1 MSTHPR
7 LVPLAG
13 ASNFRDLGGYPGHAG
28 RPLRWRRLFRSDH
41 LGALTEADR
50 ARLAELGITRTFDFR
65 GVHESAAESYEL
77 PGVAQHV
84 LAIEPTVAQ
93 QMSDLVASGI
103 PLTAERAAGLM
114 EDLYRH
120 LVTGAAGRYAEWF
133 EHLLDH
139 DEPLVFHCTAGKDR
153 TGVAAALLLR
163 ALGVPAE
170 VVEQDYLLTNA
181 HFRAPA
187 PRRADIPEEV
197 LGVLWSVRPAY
208 LHAALAEI
216 DAPAHGGLER
226 YLAERIGLT
235 PAARARLAELYLEP
249 AAGGGRAGA

>member
-1 MSTHPR
+1 MSQIPR

-13 ASNFRDLGGYPGHAG
+13 ASNFRDLGGYPGHGG

-41 LGALTEADR
+41 LGGLTESDR
-50 ARLAELGITRTFDFR
+50 ALLADLGITRTFDFR
-65 GVHESAAESYEL
+65 GVHESAADPYAL
-77 PGVAQHV
+77 PGVTQHV

-93 QMSDLVASGI
+93 QMGELVASGI
-103 PLTAERAAGLM
+103 PLTAARAAALM

-120 LVTGAAGRYAEWF
+120 LVTGEARRYAQWF

-163 ALGVPAE
+163 ALGVAAD
-170 VVEQDYLLTNA
+170 VVEHDYLLTNA
-181 HFRAPA
+181 HFKPPQ
-187 PRRADIPEEV
+187 PRRADIPAEV
-197 LGVLWSVRPAY
+197 LGVLWSVRPSY

-216 DAPAHGGLER
+216 DGPAHGGLDR
-226 YLAERIGLT
+226 YLSERLRLT
-235 PAARARLAELYLEP
+235 PAARQRLAELYLDP
-249 AAGGGRAGA
+249 AADAAPR